1 MLEHPPVE
9 LPKPGRP
16 SSLGSWTG
24 LLMSTEALALLG
36 ARDEAAARYDLVLEA
51 IAAGNVLRGYD
62 NRLLEAVAGAA
73 AGAAER
79 WEVAERHFHRSLD
92 VAKAL
97 PHRIDQADVRRL
109 YALMLVQRGASGDN
123 LHARR
128 LLIEA
133 SAVYRDIGM
142 PRHLRMAQSKLTD
155 LGRERAAK
163 TDGLTGR
170 ELQVLSLVAGGHTS
184 KEVAEELSLSVTTIQ
199 RHIANIYIKL
209 GVRNRAE
216 ATAYA
221 LKRGLEPPTT

>member
-1 MLEHPPVE
+1 MGGHTTV
-9 LPKPGRP
+9 P
-16 SSLGSWTG
+16 SRS
-24 LLMSTEALALLG
+24 EVG
-36 ARDEAAARYDLVLEA
+36 AGV
-51 IAAGNVLRGYD
+51 
-62 NRLLEAVAGAA
+62 A

-79 WEVAERHFHRSLD
+79 WDVAERHFHRSLD

-133 SAVYRDIGM
+133 SALYRDIGM
-142 PRHLRMAQSKLTD
+142 PRHLRMAQSMLTD

-184 KEVAEELSLSVTTIQ
+184 KEVAEELSLSVTTVQ

>member
-1 MLEHPPVE
+1 M
-9 LPKPGRP
+9 
-16 SSLGSWTG
+16 
-24 LLMSTEALALLG
+24 
-36 ARDEAAARYDLVLEA
+36 LVL
-51 IAAGNVLRGYD
+51 
-62 NRLLEAVAGAA
+62 
-73 AGAAER
+73 
-79 WEVAERHFHRSLD
+79 
-92 VAKAL
+92 
-97 PHRIDQADVRRL
+97 
-109 YALMLVQRGASGDN
+109 RGASGDN
-123 LHARR
+123 HNARR

-133 SAVYRDIGM
+133 SALYRDIGM
-142 PRHLRMAQSKLTD
+142 PRHLRMAQSMLTD

-184 KEVAEELSLSVTTIQ
+184 KEVAEELSLSVTTVQ